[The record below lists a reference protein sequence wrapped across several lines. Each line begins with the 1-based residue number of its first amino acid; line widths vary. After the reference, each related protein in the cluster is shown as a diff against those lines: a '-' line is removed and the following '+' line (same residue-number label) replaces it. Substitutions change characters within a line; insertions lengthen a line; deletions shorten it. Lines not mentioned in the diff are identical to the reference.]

1 MIALLIESLLS
12 SGLKEFQVSIGDA
25 DYYKGIC
32 EEAGID
38 DETEEMIREQ
48 SHQWEM
54 KYENIYLCINRE
66 RMRKS
71 ISFCLWR

>member
-1 MIALLIESLLS
+1 MM
-12 SGLKEFQVSIGDA
+12 G
-25 DYYKGIC
+25 
-32 EEAGID
+32 
-38 DETEEMIREQ
+38 EEMIRAQ

-71 ISFCLWR
+71 ILSLEVRNHGFTYILHIFRVLQ